1 MHTMFSQRLVTG
13 PIIRNLRE
21 TQYGK
26 ELRPSAGRPRFATS
40 SLAAQLLLL
49 SLTKQAGYLSKQ
61 GFSLR
66 IQYPAKSFPSVL
78 SGSKVY

>member
-1 MHTMFSQRLVTG
+1 MCTMFSQGLVTG
-13 PIIRNLRE
+13 PIIRNLGE
-21 TQYGK
+21 TQYGEK
-26 ELRPSAGRPRFATS
+26 SRTRKGRPRFARP

-49 SLTKQAGYLSKQ
+49 SLTQQAGHFSKQ

-78 SGSKVY
+78 RGSKV